1 MKTSLLI
8 ICGIGLGWVGTWLL
22 HDIFLIVWKQ
32 GYDAG
37 RKAEVESWAKLANQA
52 DEAVKEIG
60 RTNRG

>member
-1 MKTSLLI
+1 MTLSLILGTALGLLLI
-8 ICGIGLGWVGTWLL
+8 VLL

-37 RKAEVESWAKLANQA
+37 RKAEVESWAKLANEA

>member
-1 MKTSLLI
+1 MTLSLILGTALGLLLI
-8 ICGIGLGWVGTWLL
+8 VLL
-22 HDIFLIVWKQ
+22 RDVFLLVWKE
-32 GYDAG
+32 GFAAG

>member
-37 RKAEVESWAKLANQA
+37 RKAEVESWAKCME
-52 DEAVKEIG
+52 EAA
-60 RTNRG
+60 RARLQRQQRLP

>member
-37 RKAEVESWAKLANQA
+37 RKAEVESWAKCVAQA
-52 DEAVKEIG
+52 YAAVREIG
-60 RTNRG
+60 RER